1 MLQYLSFTYPSRV
14 NKVVLL
20 GSAVNWAALE
30 FITGLAAEVA
40 AFETTYSI
48 TADDP
53 LPASYVETWQ
63 RSTTT
68 PATPEWFLDLVIA
81 ETLKVPV
88 KCWQAGMQVLLS
100 GDVAGDISGI
110 VAPVLTIR
118 GVDDFIPLSQSVT
131 QAEQIPHY
139 LFNKV
144 TGAGHA
150 PHWEKADYTADA
162 IDAFLKTWPVPGAA

>member
-1 MLQYLSFTYPSRV
+1 MD
-14 NKVVLL
+14 
-20 GSAVNWAALE
+20 

-40 AFETTYSI
+40 AFETTYNI

-53 LPASYVETWQ
+53 LPASYVEAWQ

-68 PATPEWFLDLVIA
+68 PATPEWFLDIVIA

-100 GDVAGDISGI
+100 GNVTTEISGI
-110 VAPVLTIR
+110 AAPVLSIR

-131 QAEQIPHY
+131 QAENIPNF

-144 TGAGHA
+144 TGAGHS
-150 PHWEKADYTADA
+150 PHWEKAGYIADV
-162 IDAFLKTWPVPGAA
+162 IDAYLEAWPLPSSV